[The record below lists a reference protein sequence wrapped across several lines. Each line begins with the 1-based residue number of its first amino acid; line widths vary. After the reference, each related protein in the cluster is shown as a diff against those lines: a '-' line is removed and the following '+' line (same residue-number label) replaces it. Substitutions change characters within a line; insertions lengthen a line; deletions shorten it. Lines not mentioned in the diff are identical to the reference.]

1 MKLVIVVLAVLLN
14 VSSQLLI
21 KSAMRAVNG
30 SGFEGL
36 LRVFFTPPILLAV
49 FFYGLSFLLTMKVFQ
64 AFPLARIVP
73 VMAAATFVLVAMS
86 STRLFGEIMN
96 AANWL
101 GVLFIICGI
110 ALLVAR

>member
-1 MKLVIVVLAVLLN
+1 MKLLWVALAVLLN

-21 KSAMRAVNG
+21 KSVMRSVNADG
-30 SGFEGL
+30 LSSL
-36 LRVFFTPPILLAV
+36 LRVFFTPLILLAV

-73 VMAAATFVLVAMS
+73 IMAAATFVLVAVS
-86 STRLFGEIMN
+86 STRLFGEIMTSS
-96 AANWL
+96 NWL

-110 ALLVAR
+110 ALVVAR